1 MYNARCG
8 TPPGTMYNGLKA
20 RQPSSTSLK
29 LSPLYIVHCTL
40 YILSFL
46 PLSAQPNDSLAIE
59 ALKQEISGLEKNPT
73 RQWPGLPRLAWAYK
87 ELGDRYNRRFGYNKY
102 TLDAYYDALNTF
114 SKVGDST
121 EYYRMHTYI
130 ADYYGHDRYMAAD
143 ARSYYQKALGYYQRQ
158 GDPVGHLI
166 CRVGLVGTLLV
177 GPYDEAQTTELQRI
191 ITLSRQYKQPYY
203 ECYAFNLL
211 ANSALQRHRWFDAR
225 RYAQASLAL
234 AQQHS
239 VGWLTRLGYFYLGL
253 ERQYQNDPQQ
263 SLAYLQQALA
273 ANRTTA
279 NGTEERDIFRH
290 MAEVYEKLGNHAEA
304 YRYARLVIDLNNTF
318 FDSEQTRNIRLQELN
333 LKVRGLEVEKGL
345 VEQQR
350 QHQELINSLLIVGL
364 ILAVLAVVVL
374 VVLKR
379 QQTLIGQQKDI
390 ISRQRIRELE
400 LQSLHALID
409 GQEKERTR
417 IARDLHDGLGAQLS
431 RIKLFTESHSQQLE
445 PRLHQ
450 PLNQFIDDACHEI
463 RLIANNLHPHTLASF
478 GLATALE
485 DLTNKLR
492 LVNETEVHFS
502 HYGNVPELDNDQAVM
517 IYRVVQELLSN
528 AIKHAQAQSITVQ
541 LMANDESLLISVD
554 DNGCGYCP
562 EQAREGNGLPNIR
575 SRIGYL
581 GGQAIWHSEPGKGTS
596 VMISLPK

>member
-1 MYNARCG
+1 
-8 TPPGTMYNGLKA
+8 MYNGLRA
-20 RQPSSTSLK
+20 RQPSSISLK

-40 YILSFL
+40 YILFSL
-46 PLSAQPNDSLAIE
+46 PLAAQPGDSLAIE
-59 ALKQEISGLEKNPT
+59 ALKQEISRLERRPT

-87 ELGDRYNRRFGYNKY
+87 DLGDRYNRRFGYNKY
-102 TLDAYYDALNTF
+102 TLDAYYNALMTF
-114 SKVGDST
+114 GQAGDSA

-143 ARSYYQKALGYYQRQ
+143 ARSYYQRALDFYQRQ
-158 GDPVGHLI
+158 RDPVGQLI
-166 CRVGLVGTLLV
+166 CRVGLVGTQMV
-177 GPYDEAQTTELQRI
+177 GHYETAQTIELQRVI
-191 ITLSRQYKQPYY
+191 KLSRQHKQPYY
-203 ECYAFNLL
+203 ECYALNLL
-211 ANSALQRHRWFDAR
+211 ANSALQRQQWPDAR
-225 RYAQASLAL
+225 RYAQASLTL
-234 AQQHS
+234 AQQHNID
-239 VGWLTRLGYFYLGL
+239 WLTRLGYFYLGL
-253 ERQYQNDPQQ
+253 ERQYQKAPREA
-263 SLAYLQQALA
+263 LTYLQQALA
-273 ANRTTA
+273 ANRTSA
-279 NGTEERDIFRH
+279 NGSEERDIFRH
-290 MAEVYEKLGNHAEA
+290 MAEVYEGLGNHAEA

-318 FDSEQTRNIRLQELN
+318 FNSEQTRNIRLQELN

-350 QHQELINSLLIVGL
+350 RHQELINSLLIVGL

-374 VVLKR
+374 VILKR

-390 ISRQRIRELE
+390 ISKQRIRELE

-431 RIKLFTESHSQQLE
+431 RIKLFTESHSSQLE

-450 PLNQFIDDACHEI
+450 PLNQFIDEACHEV
-463 RLIANNLHPHTLASF
+463 RLIANNLRPHTLSSF

-485 DLTNKLR
+485 DLTNKLQQ
-492 LVNETEVHFS
+492 VNETEVHFS
-502 HYGNVPELDNDQAVM
+502 HYGEVPPLDDDQAVM

-528 AIKHAQAQSITVQ
+528 SLKHARARSITVQ
-541 LMANDESLLISVD
+541 LMANDETLLISVD
-554 DNGCGYCP
+554 DTGCGYCP

-596 VMISLPK
+596 VMISIPLVGIVS